1 MDDMRKKTN
10 SEFVNEVKQLV
21 GDSFIPLTSYNG
33 NKVTVAFYHI
43 DCGKVF
49 YMSPNSFLRGQR
61 CPKCGVI
68 SRTIKQTFTQ
78 GDFDK
83 KIAKVNH
90 GRYLVLSKYKSAD
103 TKLDV
108 KCLKCGRIFHP
119 IAHNLFRGTGCPYCN
134 HSIQTPNDEFL
145 SRVKQKNNGQFT
157 FLDSYRGIDVKIRC
171 RCNNCNYTWSLTPH
185 DFYHIKGCPM
195 CQTNHSYTTSEYR
208 IKLFNIHGNEY
219 SLVESYKPNRKLK
232 FRHNKCNHEF
242 LARSADMLERNTGCP
257 YCNESHGE
265 SMVRHF
271 LKLHNI
277 IYKQQYKFNDCKY
290 KQDLPFDF
298 YLPKYRI
305 AIEYDGIQHFQINHF
320 GRTKSNF
327 AIAKLRDHI
336 KDWYCQSHNIQL
348 VRIPYTVK
356 TEKDIKSYLYML

>member
-1 MDDMRKKTN
+1 MKKKTN
-10 SEFVNEVKQLV
+10 KEWLLEVLNLVGKSYIPLEPYRGSKENITIYHADCGHTFKITPNAFLKGQRCSFCAKIRRAIKQTHSVQWFVKQLQQKYGNRYCVV
-21 GDSFIPLTSYNG
+21 GNYVDTKTPVKIRCTWCNTTWDPT
-33 NKVTVAFYHI
+33 
-43 DCGKVF
+43 
-49 YMSPNSFLRGQR
+49 PNNLLRGYGCPR
-61 CPKCGVI
+61 C
-68 SRTIKQTFTQ
+68 
-78 GDFDK
+78 
-83 KIAKVNH
+83 A
-90 GRYLVLSKYKSAD
+90 
-103 TKLDV
+103 
-108 KCLKCGRIFHP
+108 GRIVTQEDF
-119 IAHNLFRGTGCPYCN
+119 
-134 HSIQTPNDEFL
+134 EK
-145 SRVKQKNNGQFT
+145 RVRSKNNGQFT

-185 DFYHIKGCPM
+185 DFYRIKGCPM

-242 LARSADMLERNTGCP
+242 LARSADMLEINTGCP

-265 SMVRHF
+265 SMIRHF

-277 IYKQQYKFNDCKY
+277 TYNQQYKFIGCKY
-290 KQDLPFDF
+290 KQELPFDF

-348 VRIPYTVK
+348 VRIPYTAK